1 VNGTKPSL
9 LQQLRGI
16 KTRIGRSPIS
26 GVGVFAILPIGKRVN
41 PFPTRRMRL
50 RKLPAKD
57 LSKLPSPT
65 RQLVH
70 DYFAEDTG
78 GYMIPDDF
86 GAVIDLE
93 SLINHSDSP
102 NLRYIAASGTFRTT
116 RPISVG
122 EELTID
128 YRSYT
133 TIRV

>member
-9 LQQLRGI
+9 LQQLGGI

-50 RKLPAKD
+50 RKLPVKD
-57 LSKLPSPT
+57 LSKLPSPI

-86 GAVIDLE
+86 GAVVDLE

-102 NLRYIAASGTFRTT
+102 NLRYIAASGRFRT

-128 YRSYT
+128 DYRSYT